1 MKKEIHERA
10 MAKIGELRHLN
21 HYKEADEMMRTSCC
35 VHLQLLNLEG
45 VKEQG
50 IDSYYN
56 LGDVLISS
64 AEDFGDRR
72 DKQESYESWNVRTKN
87 NLQELYKNPDSSVIV
102 NLVADFAD
110 SQMPFYAQKI
120 FTDKEEYDKSGL
132 YVHFN
137 DLDGTYL
144 YFTQPKWR

>member
-21 HYKEADEMMRTSCC
+21 HYKEADEMMRSSCC
-35 VHLQLLNLEG
+35 AHLQLLNLEG

-87 NLQELYKNPDSSVIV
+87 NLQELYKCGLTGDYCTSKTKAFHHSDIPQGDCNKVIANV
-102 NLVADFAD
+102 NIQLRCPAFE
-110 SQMPFYAQKI
+110 FREGLI
-120 FTDKEEYDKSGL
+120 ERLEEERK
-132 YVHFN
+132 
-137 DLDGTYL
+137 
-144 YFTQPKWR
+144 